1 MTIAP
6 TSLRRRPVQQ
16 RSTQRV
22 ERMLSACAELVSELG
37 YDGVTTTLIAERAGV
52 AVGSLY
58 QFFPDKKAVV
68 AELTRRNLDDFL
80 VRVREQLATSTPG
93 DWWGAVDTVFDVY
106 VAMHRTVPGFSRL
119 HFGDAVDLQ
128 LLDERKEN
136 NALITDGLTRLLAP
150 RFQIAADRLRLP
162 LAVAIEAADA
172 VLNLAFRRDPIGDG
186 HVVDEAKAMI
196 RGYLSA
202 RLNPATE

>member
-16 RSTQRV
+16 RSTRRV
-22 ERMLSACAELVSELG
+22 ERMLSACAELIGELG

-68 AELTRRNLDDFL
+68 AELTRRNLDEFL
-80 VRVREQLATSTPG
+80 VRVRDRFTTTIPN
-93 DWWGAVDTVFDVY
+93 DWWEAVDTVFDVY
-106 VAMHRTVPGFSRL
+106 VTMHRTVPGFSRL

-136 NALITDGLTRLLAP
+136 NALITDGLARLLSP
-150 RFQIAADRLRLP
+150 RFQIAPDRLYLP

-172 VLNLAFRRDPIGDG
+172 VLNMAFRRDPGGDG
-186 HVVDEAKAMI
+186 RVIEEAKAMT

-202 RLNPATE
+202 RLNSSVE